1 MEDILQQIDRLLE
14 ENKGTQAQALMEE
27 SLERALASGDRGSAV
42 TLLNELIGFCR
53 ETGQAEKSYYYG
65 ETVLNLLQE
74 MGLSGTLPFATS
86 VLNIASAYR
95 AGGRLE
101 DAMTC
106 YRAVEQIYSQVLEPG
121 DMLVASLYNNKALLY
136 QEMGEFEAAGAY
148 LERALEIALQHPERY
163 YEQASSYAN
172 LAATY
177 LQMGKE
183 QRAVDCFRRAIAMFE
198 AHGVKDAHYCAALAS
213 LAAYLFRKGEYD
225 RAEAYFVKAMQGI
238 EESLGR
244 TEAYYRLK
252 ENAEACRRARE
263 EQEKADTAYQ
273 KGDRGVTG
281 AGDWAERTSDIEK
294 EGFSGSGKAEMDLS
308 PEMLKSDRGKSGMA
322 NCDAAEKEKRESDEM
337 WQGESE
343 SGTAGQ
349 SRQTQPGQQVTG
361 MELCRAYYETYGRAM
376 IHERFPAYEERIAVG
391 LVGEGS
397 DCFGYDDETSRD
409 HDWGPSFLLWVSD
422 QVYAEIGEQL
432 QAAYE
437 ELPQTFLGYAYQTS
451 RQGTGRRGV
460 QTIKNFYGRLLG
472 MEHMEGI
479 YKAMETENP
488 GLIPFRQM
496 EESALAAAVNGSVF
510 RDDEGIFTQIRTL
523 LKEHYPERLRYLRIA
538 ESAARFCQYGQY
550 NSGRMLRRGDRL
562 SSRILLGRAAEEA
575 LRLIYYM
582 ERMYP
587 PHDKWLAEGVRRL
600 GGDGRY
606 EDLLQML
613 SMALESRGE
622 DACRIME
629 QVGGLLAHELYYVG
643 YISDIESFLEEH
655 VAELLYKSGIA
666 DKTVEEL
673 VETTAR
679 REFEAFDVV
688 KNEGG
693 RAGCQDDWF
702 TFSIM
707 RKSQYLT
714 WDHGMLLQY
723 LYDFDRELE
732 RGHNLIEE
740 KYGRMME
747 STAPERYEEMKER
760 FPEITPEKKEIIE
773 RIVAMQ
779 VAWMEEFAAD
789 YPRLARN
796 ARSIHT
802 YEDNG
807 WDTSYETYLRGEIST
822 YSDKMLELYG
832 RYIAAHAAAGQ
843 NLAREIM
850 TYSVHMYGYESL
862 EDAEEGQRREAEIS
876 T

>member
-1 MEDILQQIDRLLE
+1 MEEILQQIDRLLE
-14 ENKGTQAQALMEE
+14 ENKGAQAQALMEE
-27 SLERALASGDRGSAV
+27 GLEQALMSGDRGSAV

-65 ETVLNLLQE
+65 EAVLNLLQE

-177 LQMGKE
+177 LQLGREE
-183 QRAVDCFRRAIAMFE
+183 QAADCFRRAIDMFE
-198 AHGVKDAHYCAALAS
+198 AHGVRDAHYCAALAS
-213 LAAYLFRKGEYD
+213 LAAYLFQKGEFE
-225 RAEAYFVKAMQGI
+225 RAEVYFGKAMQGI

-263 EQEKADTAYQ
+263 EQE
-273 KGDRGVTG
+273 
-281 AGDWAERTSDIEK
+281 E
-294 EGFSGSGKAEMDLS
+294 
-308 PEMLKSDRGKSGMA
+308 P
-322 NCDAAEKEKRESDEM
+322 DAAKRNGDD
-337 WQGESE
+337 
-343 SGTAGQ
+343 GTAMAGQ
-349 SRQTQPGQQVTG
+349 GRQAQSGQQVTG

-376 IHERFPAYEERIAVG
+376 IHEKFSEYEDRIAVG
-391 LVGEGS
+391 LAGEGS
-397 DCFGYDDETSRD
+397 DCFGYDDEASRD
-409 HDWGPSFLLWVSD
+409 HDWGPSFLMWVSD
-422 QVYAEIGEQL
+422 QVYEEIGERL

-437 ELPQTFLGYAYQTS
+437 ELPRTFLGYTYQTS
-451 RQGTGRRGV
+451 RQGAGRRGV
-460 QTIKNFYGRLLG
+460 QTIRGFYGRLLG

-488 GLIPFRQM
+488 GLVPFRQM

-510 RDDEGIFTQIRTL
+510 RDDEGIFTQIRML
-523 LKEHYPERLRYLRIA
+523 LTEHYPERLRYLRTA
-538 ESAARFCQYGQY
+538 EAAARFCQYGQY

-575 LRLIYYM
+575 LKLVYYM
-582 ERMYP
+582 ERSFP

-606 EDLLQML
+606 EDLLRLLLAAM
-613 SMALESRGE
+613 ESPGE
-622 DACRIME
+622 NACRSME
-629 QVGGLLAHELYYVG
+629 QVGGLLAHGLYRAG

-673 VETTAR
+673 AEAIAR

-693 RAGCQDDWF
+693 RASCQDDWF

-714 WDHGMLLQY
+714 WDHTMLLQY

-747 STAPERYEEMKER
+747 STAPGQYEEMKAR

-789 YPRLARN
+789 YPYLAGN

-802 YEDNG
+802 YEDKG

-850 TYSVHMYGYESL
+850 THSVHMYGYESL
-862 EDAEEGQRREAEIS
+862 EDAEEGQRREADV
-876 T
+876 

>member
-1 MEDILQQIDRLLE
+1 MEEILQQIDRLLE
-14 ENKGTQAQALMEE
+14 ENKGAQAQALMEE
-27 SLERALASGDRGSAV
+27 GLEQALMSGDRGSAV
-42 TLLNELIGFCR
+42 KLLNELIGFCR

-65 ETVLNLLQE
+65 EAVLNLLQE

-177 LQMGKE
+177 LQLGREE
-183 QRAVDCFRRAIAMFE
+183 QAADCFRRAIDMFE
-198 AHGVKDAHYCAALAS
+198 AHGVRDAHYCAALAS
-213 LAAYLFRKGEYD
+213 LAAYLFQKGEFE
-225 RAEAYFVKAMQGI
+225 RAEVYFGKAMQGI

-263 EQEKADTAYQ
+263 EQE
-273 KGDRGVTG
+273 
-281 AGDWAERTSDIEK
+281 E
-294 EGFSGSGKAEMDLS
+294 
-308 PEMLKSDRGKSGMA
+308 P
-322 NCDAAEKEKRESDEM
+322 DAAKRNGDD
-337 WQGESE
+337 
-343 SGTAGQ
+343 GTAMAGQ
-349 SRQTQPGQQVTG
+349 GRQAQSGQQVTG

-376 IHERFPAYEERIAVG
+376 IHEKFSEYEDRIAVG
-391 LVGEGS
+391 LAGEGS
-397 DCFGYDDETSRD
+397 DCFGYDDEASRD
-409 HDWGPSFLLWVSD
+409 HDWGPSFLMWVSD
-422 QVYAEIGEQL
+422 QVYEEIGERL

-437 ELPQTFLGYAYQTS
+437 ELPRTFLGYTYQTS
-451 RQGTGRRGV
+451 RQGAGRRGV
-460 QTIKNFYGRLLG
+460 QTIRGFYGRLLG

-488 GLIPFRQM
+488 GLVPFRQM

-510 RDDEGIFTQIRTL
+510 RDDEGIFTQIRML
-523 LKEHYPERLRYLRIA
+523 LTEHYPERLRYLRIA
-538 ESAARFCQYGQY
+538 EAAARFCQYGQY

-575 LRLIYYM
+575 LKLVYYM
-582 ERMYP
+582 ERSFP

-606 EDLLQML
+606 EDLLRLLLAAM
-613 SMALESRGE
+613 ESPGE
-622 DACRIME
+622 NACRSME
-629 QVGGLLAHELYYVG
+629 QVGGLLAHGLYRAG

-673 VETTAR
+673 AEAIAR

-693 RAGCQDDWF
+693 RASCQDDWF

-714 WDHGMLLQY
+714 WDHTMLLQY

-747 STAPERYEEMKER
+747 STAPGQYEEMKAR

-789 YPRLARN
+789 YPYLAGN

-802 YEDNG
+802 YEDKG

-850 TYSVHMYGYESL
+850 THSVHMYGYESL
-862 EDAEEGQRREAEIS
+862 EDAEEGQRREADV
-876 T
+876 

>member
-1 MEDILQQIDRLLE
+1 MGCYSYHKSNKINLNLSHRKGLTDMEDILQQIDRLLE
-14 ENKGTQAQALMEE
+14 ENQGAQAQALMEK
-27 SLERALASGDRGSAV
+27 SLERALEIGDRSGAV

-65 ETVLNLLQE
+65 EAVLNLLQE

-106 YRAVEQIYSQVLEPG
+106 YRAVEQIYSQVLEPD

-148 LERALEIALQHPERY
+148 LERALEIALRHPERY

-177 LQMGKE
+177 LQLGKKE
-183 QRAVDCFRRAIAMFE
+183 QAQDCFQRAIALFE
-198 AHGVKDAHYCAALAS
+198 AHGVRDAHYCAALS
-213 LAAYLFRKGEYD
+213 SMAAYLFQQGEYQE
-225 RAEAYFVKAMQGI
+225 AETYFVRAMQGV

-244 TEAYYRLK
+244 TEAYYRLRD
-252 ENAEACRRARE
+252 NAEACRRAAE
-263 EQEKADTAYQ
+263 EQEGAQDGYSDVREQ
-273 KGDRGVTG
+273 GGTG
-281 AGDWAERTSDIEK
+281 AAQ
-294 EGFSGSGKAEMDLS
+294 
-308 PEMLKSDRGKSGMA
+308 
-322 NCDAAEKEKRESDEM
+322 
-337 WQGESE
+337 QG
-343 SGTAGQ
+343 GHP
-349 SRQTQPGQQVTG
+349 RVGQQVSG

-376 IHERFPAYEERIAVG
+376 IHEKFPEYEGRIAVG
-391 LVGEGS
+391 LAGEGS

-409 HDWGPSFLLWVSD
+409 HDWGPSFMMWVSD
-422 QVYAEIGEQL
+422 QVYEEIGEQL

-437 ELPQTFLGYAYQTS
+437 ELPQTFLGYTYQAS
-451 RQGTGRRGV
+451 RQGAGRRGV
-460 QTIKNFYGRLLG
+460 QTVRGFYGRLLG
-472 MEHMEGI
+472 MEHLESI
-479 YKAMETENP
+479 QKAMETENP
-488 GLIPFRQM
+488 GLIPYRQM

-510 RDDEGIFTQIRTL
+510 RDDEGVFTQIREL
-523 LKEHYPERLRYLRIA
+523 LTEHYPERLRYLRIA
-538 ESAARFCQYGQY
+538 EAAARFCQYGQY
-550 NSGRMLRRGDRL
+550 NSVRMLRRGDGL
-562 SSRILLGRAAEEA
+562 SSRMMLGRAAEEA
-575 LRLIYYM
+575 LKLVYYM
-582 ERMYP
+582 EGQFP

-600 GGDGRY
+600 GGY
-606 EDLLQML
+606 EELLRQL
-613 SMALESRGE
+613 QTALESRGE
-622 DACRIME
+622 EACRIME
-629 QVGGLLAHELYYVG
+629 QVGGLLAHSLYRVG
-643 YISDIESFLEEH
+643 YISDIDSFLEEH

-666 DKTVEEL
+666 DQTVEEL
-673 VETTAR
+673 ADTIAR

-693 RAGCQDDWF
+693 RASCQDDWF

-714 WDHGMLLQY
+714 WNHVMLLQY

-732 RGHNLIEE
+732 QGHNLIEE

-747 STAPERYEEMKER
+747 STAPGRYEEMKER

-773 RIVAMQ
+773 KIVALQ
-779 VAWMEEFAAD
+779 VAWMEEFAAE
-789 YPRLARN
+789 YPYLAGN

-832 RYIAAHAAAGQ
+832 RYIAEHAAAGK
-843 NLAREIM
+843 NLAGEIM
-850 TYSVHMYGYESL
+850 AHSAHMYGYESL
-862 EDAEEGQRREAEIS
+862 EDAEEGLRREAERH
-876 T
+876 TPG

>member
-14 ENKGTQAQALMEE
+14 ENQGAQAQALMEK
-27 SLERALASGDRGSAV
+27 SLGRALEIGDRSGAV

-65 ETVLNLLQE
+65 EAVLNLLQE

-106 YRAVEQIYSQVLEPG
+106 YRAVEQIYSQVLEPD

-148 LERALEIALQHPERY
+148 LERALEIALRHPERY

-177 LQMGKE
+177 LQLGKKE
-183 QRAVDCFRRAIAMFE
+183 QAQDCFQRAIALFE
-198 AHGVKDAHYCAALAS
+198 AHGVRDAHYCAALS
-213 LAAYLFRKGEYD
+213 SMAAYLFQQGEYQE
-225 RAEAYFVKAMQGI
+225 AETYFVRAMQGV

-244 TEAYYRLK
+244 SEAYYRLRD
-252 ENAEACRRARE
+252 NAEACRRAAE
-263 EQEKADTAYQ
+263 EQE
-273 KGDRGVTG
+273 G
-281 AGDWAERTSDIEK
+281 A
-294 EGFSGSGKAEMDLS
+294 
-308 PEMLKSDRGKSGMA
+308 
-322 NCDAAEKEKRESDEM
+322 
-337 WQGESE
+337 
-343 SGTAGQ
+343 
-349 SRQTQPGQQVTG
+349 QVSG

-376 IHERFPAYEERIAVG
+376 IHEKFPEYEGRIAVG
-391 LVGEGS
+391 LAGEGS
-397 DCFGYDDETSRD
+397 DCFGYDDEISRD
-409 HDWGPSFLLWVSD
+409 HDWGPSFMMWVSD
-422 QVYAEIGEQL
+422 QVYEEIGEQL

-437 ELPQTFLGYAYQTS
+437 KLPQTFLGYTYRAS
-451 RQGTGRRGV
+451 RQGAGRRGV
-460 QTIKNFYGRLLG
+460 QTVRGFYGRLLG
-472 MEHMEGI
+472 MEHLESI
-479 YKAMETENP
+479 QKAMETENP
-488 GLIPFRQM
+488 GLIPYRQM

-510 RDDEGIFTQIRTL
+510 RDDEGVFTQIREL
-523 LKEHYPERLRYLRIA
+523 LTEHYPERLRYLRIA
-538 ESAARFCQYGQY
+538 EAAARFCQYGQY
-550 NSGRMLRRGDRL
+550 NSVRMLRRGDGL
-562 SSRILLGRAAEEA
+562 SSRMMLSRAAEEA
-575 LRLIYYM
+575 LKLVYYM
-582 ERMYP
+582 EGQFP
-587 PHDKWLAEGVRRL
+587 PHDKWLAEGVRRM
-600 GGDGRY
+600 GGY
-606 EDLLQML
+606 EELLRQL
-613 SMALESRGE
+613 QTALESRGE
-622 DACRIME
+622 EACRIME
-629 QVGGLLAHELYYVG
+629 QVGGLLAHSLYRVG
-643 YISDIESFLEEH
+643 YISDIDSFLEEH

-666 DKTVEEL
+666 DQTVEEL
-673 VETTAR
+673 ADTIAR

-693 RAGCQDDWF
+693 RASCQDDWF

-714 WDHGMLLQY
+714 WNHVMLLQY

-747 STAPERYEEMKER
+747 STAPGRYEEMKER

-773 RIVAMQ
+773 KIVALQ
-779 VAWMEEFAAD
+779 VAWMEEFAAE
-789 YPRLARN
+789 YPYLAGN

-832 RYIAAHAAAGQ
+832 RYIAEHAAAGK
-843 NLAREIM
+843 NLAGEIM
-850 TYSVHMYGYESL
+850 AHSAHMYGYESL
-862 EDAEEGQRREAEIS
+862 EDAEEGLRREAERH
-876 T
+876 TPG

>member
-14 ENKGTQAQALMEE
+14 ENQGAQAQALMEK
-27 SLERALASGDRGSAV
+27 SLERALEIGDRSGAV

-65 ETVLNLLQE
+65 EAVLNLLQE

-106 YRAVEQIYSQVLEPG
+106 YRAVEQIYSQVLEPD

-136 QEMGEFEAAGAY
+136 QEMGEFEVAGAY
-148 LERALEIALQHPERY
+148 LEQALEIALRHPERY

-177 LQMGKE
+177 LQLGKKE
-183 QRAVDCFRRAIAMFE
+183 QAEDCFQRAIALFD
-198 AHGVKDAHYCAALAS
+198 AHGVRDAHYCAALS
-213 LAAYLFRKGEYD
+213 SMAAYLFQQGEYGE
-225 RAEAYFVKAMQGI
+225 AETYFVRAMQGV

-244 TEAYYRLK
+244 TEAYYRLRD
-252 ENAEACRRARE
+252 NAEACRRAVE
-263 EQEKADTAYQ
+263 EQE
-273 KGDRGVTG
+273 
-281 AGDWAERTSDIEK
+281 
-294 EGFSGSGKAEMDLS
+294 
-308 PEMLKSDRGKSGMA
+308 
-322 NCDAAEKEKRESDEM
+322 
-337 WQGESE
+337 GE
-343 SGTAGQ
+343 
-349 SRQTQPGQQVTG
+349 QVSG

-376 IHERFPAYEERIAVG
+376 IHEKFPEYEGRIAVG
-391 LVGEGS
+391 LAGEGS

-409 HDWGPSFLLWVSD
+409 HDWGPSFMMWVSD
-422 QVYAEIGEQL
+422 QVYEEIGEQL
-432 QAAYE
+432 QAAYA
-437 ELPQTFLGYAYQTS
+437 ELPQTFLGYTYQAS
-451 RQGTGRRGV
+451 RQGAGRRGV
-460 QTIKNFYGRLLG
+460 QTVRSFYGRLLG
-472 MEHMEGI
+472 MEHLESI
-479 YKAMETENP
+479 QKAMETENP
-488 GLIPFRQM
+488 GLIPYRQM

-510 RDDEGIFTQIRTL
+510 RDDEGVFTQIRGM
-523 LKEHYPERLRYLRIA
+523 LKEHYPARLRYLRIA
-538 ESAARFCQYGQY
+538 EAAARFCQYGQY
-550 NSGRMLRRGDRL
+550 NSARMLRRGDGL
-562 SSRILLGRAAEEA
+562 SSRMMLGRAAEEA
-575 LRLIYYM
+575 LKLVYYM
-582 ERMYP
+582 EGQFP

-600 GGDGRY
+600 GGY
-606 EDLLQML
+606 EELLRQL
-613 SMALESRGE
+613 QTALESRGE
-622 DACRIME
+622 EACRMME
-629 QVGGLLAHELYYVG
+629 QVGSLLAHGLYRVG
-643 YISDIESFLEEH
+643 YISDIDSFLEEH

-666 DKTVEEL
+666 DQTVEEL
-673 VETTAR
+673 ADTIAR

-693 RAGCQDDWF
+693 RASCQDDWF

-714 WDHGMLLQY
+714 WNHVMLLQY

-747 STAPERYEEMKER
+747 STAPGRYEEMKER
-760 FPEITPEKKEIIE
+760 FSEITPEKKEIIE
-773 RIVAMQ
+773 KIVALQ
-779 VAWMEEFAAD
+779 VAWMEEFAAE
-789 YPRLARN
+789 YPYLAGN

-832 RYIAAHAAAGQ
+832 RYIAEHAASGQ
-843 NLAREIM
+843 NLAGEIM
-850 TYSVHMYGYESL
+850 THSVHMYGYESL
-862 EDAEEGQRREAEIS
+862 EDAEEGLRREAERH
-876 T
+876 TPG

>member
-14 ENKGTQAQALMEE
+14 ENQGAQAQALMEK
-27 SLERALASGDRGSAV
+27 SLERALEIGDRSGAV

-65 ETVLNLLQE
+65 EAVLNLLQE

-106 YRAVEQIYSQVLEPG
+106 YRAVEQIYSQVLEPD

-148 LERALEIALQHPERY
+148 LERALEIALRHPERY

-177 LQMGKE
+177 LQLGKKE
-183 QRAVDCFRRAIAMFE
+183 QAEECFQRAIALFE
-198 AHGVKDAHYCAALAS
+198 AHGVRDAHYCAALS
-213 LAAYLFRKGEYD
+213 SMAAYLFQQGEYQE
-225 RAEAYFVKAMQGI
+225 AETYFVRAMQGV

-244 TEAYYRLK
+244 TEAYYRLRD
-252 ENAEACRRARE
+252 NAEACRRAAE
-263 EQEKADTAYQ
+263 EQEGAQDGYSDVREQ
-273 KGDRGVTG
+273 GGTG
-281 AGDWAERTSDIEK
+281 AA
-294 EGFSGSGKAEMDLS
+294 
-308 PEMLKSDRGKSGMA
+308 
-322 NCDAAEKEKRESDEM
+322 
-337 WQGESE
+337 
-343 SGTAGQ
+343 
-349 SRQTQPGQQVTG
+349 QQVSG
-361 MELCRAYYETYGRAM
+361 MELCRAYYETYGLAM
-376 IHERFPAYEERIAVG
+376 IHEKFPEYEGRIAVG
-391 LVGEGS
+391 LAGEGS

-409 HDWGPSFLLWVSD
+409 HDWGPSFMMWVSD
-422 QVYAEIGEQL
+422 QVYEEIGEQL

-437 ELPQTFLGYAYQTS
+437 ELPQTFLGYTYRAS
-451 RQGTGRRGV
+451 RQGAGRRGV
-460 QTIKNFYGRLLG
+460 QTVRSFYGRLLG
-472 MEHMEGI
+472 MEHLESI
-479 YKAMETENP
+479 QKAMETENP
-488 GLIPFRQM
+488 GLIPYRQM

-510 RDDEGIFTQIRTL
+510 RDDEGVFTQIREL
-523 LKEHYPERLRYLRIA
+523 LKVHYPERLRYLRIA
-538 ESAARFCQYGQY
+538 EAAARFCQYGQY
-550 NSGRMLRRGDRL
+550 NSARMLRRGDGL
-562 SSRILLGRAAEEA
+562 SSRMMLCRAAEEA
-575 LRLIYYM
+575 LKLVYYM
-582 ERMYP
+582 EGQFP

-600 GGDGRY
+600 GGY
-606 EDLLQML
+606 EELLRQL
-613 SMALESRGE
+613 QTALESRGE
-622 DACRIME
+622 EACRIME
-629 QVGGLLAHELYYVG
+629 QVGGLLAHSLYRVG
-643 YISDIESFLEEH
+643 YISDIDSFLEEH

-666 DKTVEEL
+666 DQTVEEL
-673 VETTAR
+673 ADTIAR

-693 RAGCQDDWF
+693 RASCQDDWF

-707 RKSQYLT
+707 RESQYLT
-714 WDHGMLLQY
+714 WNRVMLLQY

-747 STAPERYEEMKER
+747 STAPGRYEEMKER

-773 RIVAMQ
+773 KIVALQ
-779 VAWMEEFAAD
+779 VAWMEEFAAE
-789 YPRLARN
+789 YPYLAGN

-832 RYIAAHAAAGQ
+832 RYIAEHAAAGK
-843 NLAREIM
+843 NLAGEIM
-850 TYSVHMYGYESL
+850 AHSAHMYGYESL
-862 EDAEEGQRREAEIS
+862 EDAEEGLRREAERH
-876 T
+876 TLG

>member
-14 ENKGTQAQALMEE
+14 ENRGAQAQALMEE
-27 SLERALASGDRGSAV
+27 SLERALKSGDRGGAV

-65 ETVLNLLQE
+65 EAVLNLLQD

-106 YRAVEQIYSQVLEPG
+106 YMAVEQIYSQVLEPE

-136 QEMGEFEAAGAY
+136 QEMGEFDAAGAY
-148 LERALEIALQHPERY
+148 LERALKIALQHPERY

-177 LQMGKE
+177 LQLGKE
-183 QRAVDCFRRAIAMFE
+183 QQAVDCFQRAIAMFE
-198 AHGVKDAHYCAALAS
+198 AHGVRDAHYCAALAS
-213 LAAYLFRKGEYD
+213 LATYLFQKEEYD
-225 RAEAYFVKAMQGI
+225 RAEEYFTRAMQGI

-252 ENAEACRRARE
+252 ENAEACRQARE
-263 EQEKADTAYQ
+263 EPGE
-273 KGDRGVTG
+273 
-281 AGDWAERTSDIEK
+281 
-294 EGFSGSGKAEMDLS
+294 EM
-308 PEMLKSDRGKSGMA
+308 
-322 NCDAAEKEKRESDEM
+322 
-337 WQGESE
+337 
-343 SGTAGQ
+343 
-349 SRQTQPGQQVTG
+349 QTRQQVTG

-376 IHERFPAYEERIAVG
+376 IHEKFPEYEGRIAVG

-409 HDWGPSFLLWVSD
+409 HDWGPSFLMWVTD
-422 QVYAEIGEQL
+422 EVYAEIGEQL
-432 QAAYE
+432 QTAYE
-437 ELPQTFLGYAYQTS
+437 ELPRTFLGYSYQAS
-451 RQGTGRRGV
+451 RQGEGRRGV
-460 QTIKNFYGRLLG
+460 QTIRSFYGRLLG
-472 MEHMEGI
+472 LEHLEGI

-488 GLIPFRQM
+488 GLIPFRQI
-496 EESALAAAVNGSVF
+496 EDSALAAAVNGSVF

-523 LKEHYPERLRYLRIA
+523 LTEHYPERLRYLRIA
-538 ESAARFCQYGQY
+538 EAAARFCQYGQY
-550 NSGRMLRRGDRL
+550 NSDRMLQRGDEL
-562 SSRILLGRAAEEA
+562 SSRIMLGRAAQEA
-575 LRLIYYM
+575 LKLVYYM
-582 ERMYP
+582 ERKFP

-600 GGDGRY
+600 GGY
-606 EDLLQML
+606 EQLLQL
-613 SMALESRGE
+613 LLTALESRGE
-622 DACRIME
+622 ESCRIME
-629 QVGGLLAHELYYVG
+629 QAGGLLAHGLYRAG
-643 YISDIESFLEEH
+643 YISDIDSYLEEH

-666 DKTVEEL
+666 DKSVEEL
-673 VETTAR
+673 AETIAR

-693 RAGCQDDWF
+693 RASCQDDWF

-714 WDHGMLLQY
+714 WAHKMLLQY

-747 STAPERYEEMKER
+747 STAPGKYEEMKER
-760 FPEITPEKKEIIE
+760 FPDITPEKKEIIE
-773 RIVAMQ
+773 RIVAVQ
-779 VAWMEEFAAD
+779 VAWMEAFAAD
-789 YPRLARN
+789 YPYLAGN

-832 RYIAAHAAAGQ
+832 RYIAAHAASGQ

-850 TYSVHMYGYESL
+850 THSVHMYGYESL
-862 EDAEEGQRREAEIS
+862 EDAEEGQRREAQKGR
-876 T
+876 

>member
-14 ENKGTQAQALMEE
+14 ENKGPQAQMLMEE
-27 SLERALASGDRGSAV
+27 GLERALQSGDRGGAV

-65 ETVLNLLQE
+65 EAVLNLLQE

-136 QEMGEFEAAGAY
+136 QEMGEYEAAYAY
-148 LERALEIALQHPERY
+148 LEKALEIALQHPERY

-172 LAATY
+172 LAATC
-177 LQMGKE
+177 LQLGKE
-183 QRAVDCFRRAIAMFE
+183 ERAAECFGKAIAIFE
-198 AHGVKDAHYCAALAS
+198 AHGVRDAHYCAALAS
-213 LAAYLFRKGEYD
+213 LATYLFQKGEYD
-225 RAEAYFVKAMQGI
+225 RAEALFVRAMEGI

-252 ENAEACRRARE
+252 ENARACREAGKERAQAADARLDGSGIADCGE
-263 EQEKADTAYQ
+263 RGTKEQDFARPDPVEQEKGRPDPAEPD
-273 KGDRGVTG
+273 KGGRP
-281 AGDWAERTSDIEK
+281 ER
-294 EGFSGSGKAEMDLS
+294 
-308 PEMLKSDRGKSGMA
+308 
-322 NCDAAEKEKRESDEM
+322 
-337 WQGESE
+337 
-343 SGTAGQ
+343 
-349 SRQTQPGQQVTG
+349 QVSG
-361 MELCRAYYETYGRAM
+361 MELCRAYYETHGRAM
-376 IHERFPAYEERIAVG
+376 IHEKFPQYEARIAVG
-391 LVGEGS
+391 LAGEGS
-397 DCFGYDDETSRD
+397 DCFGYDDEISQD
-409 HDWGPSFLLWVSD
+409 HDWGPSFLMWVSD
-422 QVYAEIGEQL
+422 QVYEEIGQQL

-437 ELPQTFLGYAYQTS
+437 ELPRTFLGYTCHTS
-451 RQGTGRRGV
+451 RQGAGRRGV
-460 QTIKNFYGRLLG
+460 QTIRNFYGRLLG

-479 YKAMETENP
+479 YRAMETENP

-510 RDDEGIFTQIRTL
+510 RDDEGIFSQIRVL
-523 LKEHYPERLRYLRIA
+523 LAEQYPERLRYLRLA
-538 ESAARFCQYGQY
+538 EAAARFCQYGQY
-550 NSGRMLRRGDRL
+550 NSGRMLRRGDELSCRL
-562 SSRILLGRAAEEA
+562 MLGSAAREA
-575 LRLIYYM
+575 LKLVYYM
-582 ERMYP
+582 EGKFP
-587 PHDKWLAEGVRRL
+587 PHDKWLAEGIRRMEKA
-600 GGDGRY
+600 GGSAGRGKQGGSDGGSRAQAGNSNSGRY
-606 EDLLQML
+606 GELLGL
-613 SMALESRGE
+613 LLTALESPGE

-629 QVGGLLAHELYYVG
+629 QVGGLLAHDLYRAG

-666 DKTVEEL
+666 DNTVEDLAEAI
-673 VETTAR
+673 AR

-693 RAGCQDDWF
+693 RASCQDDWF

-747 STAPERYEEMKER
+747 STAPGQYEEMKER
-760 FPEITPEKKEIIE
+760 FPEIAPEKKEIIE

-779 VAWMEEFAAD
+779 VACMEEFAAD
-789 YPRLARN
+789 YPYLASN

-807 WDTSYETYLRGEIST
+807 WNTSYETYLRGEIST

-850 TYSVHMYGYESL
+850 NHSVRMYGYESL
-862 EDAEEGQRREAEIS
+862 EEAEEGQRREAEKGM
-876 T
+876 

>member
-1 MEDILQQIDRLLE
+1 MEVILRQIDRLLE
-14 ENKGTQAQALMEE
+14 ENKGAQAQALMEE
-27 SLERALASGDRGSAV
+27 SLERALAGGDRGSAV

-53 ETGQAEKSYYYG
+53 ETGQMEKSYYYG
-65 ETVLNLLQE
+65 EAVLSLLQE

-106 YRAVEQIYSQVLEPG
+106 YQAVEQIYSQVLEPE

-136 QEMGEFEAAGAY
+136 QEMGEFEAAGVY
-148 LERALEIALQHPERY
+148 LERALKIALQHPERY

-177 LQMGKE
+177 LQLGKE
-183 QRAVDCFRRAIAMFE
+183 QQAADCFRKAIAMFE

-213 LAAYLFRKGEYD
+213 LATYLFRKEEYD
-225 RAEAYFVKAMQGI
+225 RAEAYFAKAMQGI

-244 TEAYYRLK
+244 TEAYYRLR
-252 ENAEACRRARE
+252 ENVEACRQARE
-263 EQEKADTAYQ
+263 EQY
-273 KGDRGVTG
+273 
-281 AGDWAERTSDIEK
+281 
-294 EGFSGSGKAEMDLS
+294 GKAPDT
-308 PEMLKSDRGKSGMA
+308 SGEEETEPVQ
-322 NCDAAEKEKRESDEM
+322 NESAFGSAS
-337 WQGESE
+337 QGEE
-343 SGTAGQ
+343 V
-349 SRQTQPGQQVTG
+349 QPGQQVTG

-376 IHERFPAYEERIAVG
+376 IHEKFPEYEEQIAVG
-391 LVGEGS
+391 LAGEGS

-409 HDWGPSFLLWVSD
+409 HDWGPSFLMWVSD

-437 ELPQTFLGYAYQTS
+437 ELPSTFLGYTYRTS
-451 RQGTGRRGV
+451 RQGAGRRGV
-460 QTIKNFYGRLLG
+460 QTIRNFYGRLLG
-472 MEHMEGI
+472 MEHMDGI

-496 EESALAAAVNGSVF
+496 EDSALAAAVNGSVF

-523 LKEHYPERLRYLRIA
+523 LTEHYPERLRYLRIA
-538 ESAARFCQYGQY
+538 EAAARFCQYGQY
-550 NSGRMLRRGDRL
+550 NSGRMLQRGDNL
-562 SSRILLGRAAEEA
+562 SGRIMLCRAAEEA
-575 LRLIYYM
+575 LKLAYYM
-582 ERMYP
+582 EGKFP

-600 GGDGRY
+600 GGY
-606 EDLLQML
+606 EQLLQL
-613 SMALESRGE
+613 LQAALESRAAEG
-622 DACRIME
+622 CRIME
-629 QVGGLLAHELYYVG
+629 QVGGLLAHGLYMAG
-643 YISDIESFLEEH
+643 YISDIDSFLEEH
-655 VAELLYKSGIA
+655 VAELLYKSAVA

-673 VETTAR
+673 AEVIAR

-693 RAGCQDDWF
+693 RASCQDDWF

-714 WDHGMLLQY
+714 WDHRMLLQY

-747 STAPERYEEMKER
+747 STAPGKYEEMKER

-773 RIVAMQ
+773 RIVAVQ
-779 VAWMEEFAAD
+779 VAWMEAFAAD
-789 YPRLARN
+789 YPYLAGN

-807 WDTSYETYLRGEIST
+807 WNTSYETYLRGEIST

-832 RYIAAHAAAGQ
+832 RYIASYAASGQ

-850 TYSVHMYGYESL
+850 THSVHMYGYESL
-862 EDAEEGQRREAEIS
+862 EDAEEGQRREAEKKP
-876 T
+876 

>member
-1 MEDILQQIDRLLE
+1 MIRRGKIRKGLTDMEEILQQIDRLLE
-14 ENKGTQAQALMEE
+14 ENKGAQAQALMEAG
-27 SLERALASGDRGSAV
+27 LEQALRSGDRGSAV

-65 ETVLNLLQE
+65 EAVLNLLQE

-106 YRAVEQIYSQVLEPG
+106 YQAVEQIYSQTLEPG

-148 LERALEIALQHPERY
+148 LERALEIALQHPECY

-177 LQMGKE
+177 LQLGRE
-183 QRAVDCFRRAIAMFE
+183 QQAVECFKRAIAMFE
-198 AHGVKDAHYCAALAS
+198 AHGVRDAHYCAALAS
-213 LAAYLFRKGEYD
+213 LATYLFQKGEYD
-225 RAEAYFVKAMQGI
+225 RAEEYFTRAMQGI

-252 ENAEACRRARE
+252 ENAEACRQAGE
-263 EQEKADTAYQ
+263 EQETMSGLGGTDSGAAD
-273 KGDRGVTG
+273 
-281 AGDWAERTSDIEK
+281 
-294 EGFSGSGKAEMDLS
+294 
-308 PEMLKSDRGKSGMA
+308 
-322 NCDAAEKEKRESDEM
+322 
-337 WQGESE
+337 QGE
-343 SGTAGQ
+343 GI
-349 SRQTQPGQQVTG
+349 RPGQQVSG

-376 IHERFPAYEERIAVG
+376 IHEKFPGYEDRIAVG
-391 LVGEGS
+391 LAGEGS

-409 HDWGPSFLLWVSD
+409 HDWGPSFMMWVSD
-422 QVYAEIGEQL
+422 EVYAEIGEQL

-437 ELPQTFLGYAYQTS
+437 KLPRTFLGYTYQAS
-451 RQGTGRRGV
+451 RQGAGRRGV
-460 QTIKNFYGRLLG
+460 QTIRNFYGRLLG
-472 MEHMEGI
+472 IEHMEGI

-496 EESALAAAVNGSVF
+496 EDSALAAAVNGGVF

-523 LKEHYPERLRYLRIA
+523 LTEHYPERLRYLRIA
-538 ESAARFCQYGQY
+538 EAAARFCQYGQY
-550 NSGRMLRRGDRL
+550 NSGRMLRRGDGL
-562 SSRILLGRAAEEA
+562 SSRIMLGRAAQEA
-575 LRLIYYM
+575 LKLAYYM
-582 ERMYP
+582 ERRFP
-587 PHDKWLAEGVRRL
+587 PHDKWLAEGVRRP
-600 GGDGRY
+600 GGY
-606 EDLLQML
+606 EQLVQLLTA
-613 SMALESRGE
+613 ALESRGE
-622 DACRIME
+622 DACRLME
-629 QVGGLLAHELYYVG
+629 QVGGLLAHDLYRAG
-643 YISDIESFLEEH
+643 YISDIDSFLEEH

-666 DKTVEEL
+666 DNTVEEL
-673 VETTAR
+673 AEIIAH

-693 RAGCQDDWF
+693 RASCQDDWF

-747 STAPERYEEMKER
+747 STAPGKYEEMKER

-773 RIVAMQ
+773 RIVALQ
-779 VAWMEEFAAD
+779 VAWMEAFAED
-789 YPRLARN
+789 YPYLAGN

-832 RYIAAHAAAGQ
+832 RYIASHAAAGQ

-850 TYSVHMYGYESL
+850 THSVHMYGYESL
-862 EDAEEGQRREAEIS
+862 EDAEEGQRREAERGL
-876 T
+876 